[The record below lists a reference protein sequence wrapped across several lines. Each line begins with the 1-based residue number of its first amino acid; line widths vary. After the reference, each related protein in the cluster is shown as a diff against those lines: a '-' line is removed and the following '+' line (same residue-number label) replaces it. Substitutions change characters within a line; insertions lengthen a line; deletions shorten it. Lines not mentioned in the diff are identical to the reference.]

1 MKNKIREF
9 LLQKRKWYQDAAI
22 SVASLFVALVLYKL
36 IGYIF
41 TKINFLNWETII
53 GVVIL
58 YVIIL
63 FGWRYWELNWSR
75 KR

>member
-9 LLQKRKWYQDAAI
+9 LLQKGKWYQDAGI